1 MRTHRT
7 LALAVAVAAGG
18 LIVAGCSTSNTV
30 DKADV
35 ESQAEEQLA
44 AQVDADVTPDV
55 SCPDDL
61 DAEEGATMEC
71 ELTVEGDDT
80 VYPVSIEVTSVE
92 DDTANF
98 SIEVGDPAG
107 GDTTTTTAG

>member
-1 MRTHRT
+1 MKIQRT

-18 LIVAGCSTSNTV
+18 LLVAGCSTTNSV
-30 DKADV
+30 SQSDV

-44 AQVDADVTPDV
+44 AQVDTGVTPDV
-55 SCPDDL
+55 SCPGDL

-71 ELTVEGDDT
+71 ELTVEGDDA

-107 GDTTTTTAG
+107 STTTTAG